1 MAGNYIFVIP
11 ILSPVRKYT
20 LAAIIFFLVA
30 IAAESQNHKRD
41 SLVEALA
48 HTTQDT
54 ERVNVLIRMAATYEN
69 TVMDSALLLCN
80 QALILARHIGW
91 KKGIANAQYGV
102 GIYTDLKGNA
112 QLGLAYEDSAM
123 NLAVANDFKVKLG
136 SIYNVMGNIL
146 SEQSQYTK
154 ALDYYFKAVAI
165 DSLNNKKGSL
175 PDIYNNIGLVY
186 ADQSNYVK
194 AEEFYFKAMKMYDET
209 NNKDGIATTSSNL
222 GNIYDLQGNYKKA
235 LKNYLNALEIDK
247 EIDKEDAIAMDYS
260 NLGNGYMSEHDYS
273 KAIDYTY
280 QSIMVSRK
288 VGTLGNLSN
297 SLGNIGLI
305 FTEVYAYD
313 SSHSNFTYKE
323 YGKEVSITYSS
334 LLDSALAYLQSAGSL
349 AKETDNYLSLVYALK
364 GLGSVF
370 SIQKKYDKS
379 IASYQ
384 QALVIEDS
392 LGLLR
397 EQMETSQALAHT
409 LMQNGNYQ
417 LATKYFDRVLV
428 LKDSIFSREK
438 EKQSGKLE
446 AGFEYDKK
454 LLEQRKEHEKE
465 QALGAERDKHEKIII
480 GVVTVGLI
488 VVLVFLILLF
498 KRFKVTNEQK
508 KVIEEQKKEVDGAYG
523 KLNNAHLELQE
534 KDKDITDSIA
544 YARKIQSAILP
555 SEEDLKQSLGE
566 YFVLYKPRDVVSGD
580 FYWCYNEGNKVIFAV
595 VDCTGHGVP
604 GAFMSMIGNSLLN
617 QVVIESHINN
627 AAEILN
633 SVRGN
638 LIKQLQQ
645 RGEAVSR
652 DGMDMAVCI
661 WDKGNNMLEYA
672 GANNALYLVRS
683 GINTNITG
691 TNKLRPHGGSLLE
704 VLPDKQ
710 PIGYQEGK
718 MESLF
723 TAYSI
728 QLQKGDCIFIASD
741 GYHDQFGG
749 ERNKKFTSRAFRDL
763 LASLTNKSV
772 TEQKEILNT
781 TIEKWKR
788 DYAQTDD
795 ICVLGVRIS

>member
-1 MAGNYIFVIP
+1 LAGNYIFVIP
-11 ILSPVRKYT
+11 ILSLVRKYT
-20 LAAIIFFLVA
+20 LALVTFLFT
-30 IAAESQNHKRD
+30 IATVFGEDFNAD
-41 SLVEALA
+41 SLKKVLVGNIQDTDRVNTLVHLSTCYENFNPDTSLTIGMQALA
-48 HTTQDT
+48 
-54 ERVNVLIRMAATYEN
+54 
-69 TVMDSALLLCN
+69 
-80 QALILARHIGW
+80 LARKISWQKGMMDAWYDIGIFHDI
-91 KKGIANAQYGV
+91 KGKFKAA
-102 GIYTDLKGNA
+102 LS
-112 QLGLAYEDSAM
+112 YEDSAKE
-123 NLAVANDFKVKLG
+123 VALNNNFKVKLAMV
-136 SIYNVMGNIL
+136 YNVIGNIL
-146 SEQSQYTK
+146 SEESDYGK
-154 ALDYYFKAVAI
+154 SLDYYYKALAI
-165 DSLNNKKGSL
+165 DSNISNNMHKVA
-175 PDIYNNIGLVY
+175 DISNNIGLVY
-186 ADQSNYVK
+186 AEQGDYVK
-194 AEEFYFKAMKMYDET
+194 AEKFYFKALKIYDTES
-209 NNKDGIATTSSNL
+209 NKDGKAATEGNL
-222 GNIYDLQGNYKKA
+222 GIIYQMQGNTEKAMKSYFNAIELDSAVKKMDAVA
-235 LKNYLNALEIDK
+235 LDYANVGNCYAILHKYAEALE
-247 EIDKEDAIAMDYS
+247 
-260 NLGNGYMSEHDYS
+260 
-273 KAIDYTY
+273 YTFKGIKMTI
-280 QSIMVSRK
+280 Q
-288 VGTLGNLSN
+288 VGALGNLPN
-297 SLGNIGLI
+297 DIGNVGYILVD
-305 FTEVYAYD
+305 VYEYD
-313 SSHSNFTYKE
+313 SAREFTFKKNDKNVTIKHE
-323 YGKEVSITYSS
+323 A
-334 LLDSALAYLQSAGSL
+334 LLDSAQLYFRKSAEMSENEND
-349 AKETDNYLSLVYALK
+349 KLSLVYALK
-364 GLGSVF
+364 GLAGLYSV
-370 SIQKKYDKS
+370 QKKYNQS
-379 IASYQ
+379 IAAYSR
-384 QALVIEDS
+384 ALEMADS
-392 LGLLR
+392 MNLLQER
-397 EQMETSQALAHT
+397 MEISQALAHN
-409 LMQNGNYQ
+409 LMKAGHHEQ
-417 LATKYFDRVLV
+417 ATKYLDDVIA
-428 LKDSIFSREK
+428 LKDSLFGE
-438 EKQSGKLE
+438 EKQKQTGRLE
-446 AGFEYDKK
+446 AGFEYDKM
-454 LLEQRKEHEKE
+454 LLEQKKENEKV
-465 QALGAERDKHEKIII
+465 QAVDAEREKRQQFVIAGITI
-480 GVVTVGLI
+480 GLLTVLA
-488 VVLVFLILLF
+488 FLLLLF
-498 KRFKVTNEQK
+498 RRFRITNEQK

-617 QVVIESHINN
+617 QVVIENHIDN